1 MVKADFFLHIQ
12 NRWGLIT
19 LKKVKWLIWD
29 AYHLTEKSSGVVET
43 IMVSDL
49 PVYRRIAGICLF
61 RELYFSNT
69 FTIKLI
75 SKWFAFA
82 LVLISMKLFKVFFS
96 RQHALTLF
104 DLITK
109 VLRCLLFF
117 FSECYIHYHYKGL
130 RSSAKLLRKGF
141 KGLPRRSL
149 LPAYERPVLKLM
161 CTILAELD
169 KFLDQRYPL
178 PKLGSWLW
186 DVRLSTGRCPEKL

>member
-1 MVKADFFLHIQ
+1 MVKADFFLYIQ
-12 NRWGLIT
+12 NRCGLIT

-49 PVYRRIAGICLF
+49 PVYRRIAGIFLF

-82 LVLISMKLFKVFFS
+82 LVLISMRLFKVFFS

-117 FSECYIHYHYKGL
+117 FRMLYSLPLKRVTIECKITTKRVQRLTQEKFASGIWTA
-130 RSSAKLLRKGF
+130 RSKANV
-141 KGLPRRSL
+141 
-149 LPAYERPVLKLM
+149 YN
-161 CTILAELD
+161 
-169 KFLDQRYPL
+169 
-178 PKLGSWLW
+178 
-186 DVRLSTGRCPEKL
+186 LSRAW